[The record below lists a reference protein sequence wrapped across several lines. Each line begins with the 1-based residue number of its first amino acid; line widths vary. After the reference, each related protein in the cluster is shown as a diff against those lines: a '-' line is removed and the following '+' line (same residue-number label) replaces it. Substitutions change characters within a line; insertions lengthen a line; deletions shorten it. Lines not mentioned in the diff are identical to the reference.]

1 VKILETEMTEIPE
14 IERKASIKPTTTSQ
28 ERTWAAI
35 AHASGVLTLLFSLAS
50 AGVLG
55 LFFAFV
61 PLIIYFS
68 YKDKSEY
75 VAFQAAQAS
84 ALQIVGSIGFFVAI
98 LAVTIALVV
107 VWTVTGVLSVILI
120 GLLLIPV
127 ALLLTIVLALA
138 LAAMPFVLGGFSLVA
153 AVQTAD
159 GADYYYPYLG
169 RYVADWL
176 ERTRTEPV
184 PSV

>member
-1 VKILETEMTEIPE
+1 MTEIPE
-14 IERKASIKPTTTSQ
+14 IERRTSIKPTTTSQ

-50 AGVLG
+50 LGLLG
-55 LFFAFV
+55 LFFVFV
-61 PLIIYFS
+61 PLVIYFS

-75 VAFQAAQAS
+75 VAFHAAQAF
-84 ALQIVGSIGFFVAI
+84 ALQIVGSIGYFVAI
-98 LAVTIALVV
+98 LLAIVAMVV
-107 VWTVTGVLSVILI
+107 VWAITGVLSVILI

-127 ALLLTIVLALA
+127 ALILTIALTLAIVA
-138 LAAMPFVLGGFSLVA
+138 LPFVLGGFSTIA

-159 GADYYYPYLG
+159 GNDYYYPYLG

-176 ERTRTEPV
+176 AQTRPEPV
-184 PSV
+184 ATA

>member
-1 VKILETEMTEIPE
+1 MTEIPE
-14 IERKASIKPTTTSQ
+14 IERSVSIKPVTTAQ
-28 ERTWAAI
+28 ERTWAAV
-35 AHASGVLTLLFSLAS
+35 AHASGILTLLFSLAS

-55 LFFAFV
+55 LFFVFV

-68 YKDKSEY
+68 YKDRSEY
-75 VAFQAAQAS
+75 VAFHAAQAS

-98 LAVTIALVV
+98 LAVTVGLVI
-107 VWTVTGVLSVILI
+107 VWTITGVLSVILI

-153 AVQTAD
+153 SVQTAD
-159 GADYYYPYLG
+159 GADYHYPYLG
-169 RYVADWL
+169 RYVAEWL
-176 ERTRTEPV
+176 ERTRTEPI